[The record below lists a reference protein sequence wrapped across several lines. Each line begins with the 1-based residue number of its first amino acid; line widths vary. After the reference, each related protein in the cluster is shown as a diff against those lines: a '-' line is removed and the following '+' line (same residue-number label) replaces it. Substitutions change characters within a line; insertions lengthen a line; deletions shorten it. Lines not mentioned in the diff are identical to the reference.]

1 MQLLK
6 NQNQDLLNQ
15 NNAIKMNENNMKKII
30 EETENKVN
38 QTIQYN
44 DKITTQI
51 REMEEEIENKDNI
64 ISQFKKKKEEFENNV
79 SEKLNLFDDYV
90 SNCKSYI
97 NNILKKL
104 YEIFRNF
111 DYKANQDLNSLF
123 SKNFSSGI
131 TQILSQINSINNIKN
146 YDIQLNDE
154 LFFEVVENAIQII
167 YEELEVI
174 YDKFFESNKIIKDN
188 FTRINTLNEEEVK
201 NKNDMNDKIFN
212 LTKERDNLFND
223 FSKLKGKNLKLEKD
237 YKKIK
242 NENNDL
248 KEKFNETFLKFS
260 KNEKTLNSN
269 VKARKNF
276 MNLIQKFIRQFPNKD
291 FARIMLDILSLNEQI
306 ASDELNKNIIEDK
319 LAFML
324 NDYDNSIKKKT
335 LNSSSDLSK
344 IVKKEHENLKK
355 LITDYDNKIFMKSE
369 QLNLLNKDYDK
380 YEKLNKENIN
390 NEKELNLQ
398 LNKENLELRN
408 RIKELENANEIL
420 QKNKQNVKIET
431 IFNKSEPIQ
440 SKGNL
445 QMKDLYVSNNN
456 IPDID
461 SLESNFIE
469 RVNFNNN
476 SNQNLDNQ
484 VVLTNY
490 EDFENNSQD
499 DE

>member
-1 MQLLK
+1 M
-6 NQNQDLLNQ
+6 
-15 NNAIKMNENNMKKII
+15 I
-30 EETENKVN
+30 
-38 QTIQYN
+38 
-44 DKITTQI
+44 
-51 REMEEEIENKDNI
+51 
-64 ISQFKKKKEEFENNV
+64 
-79 SEKLNLFDDYV
+79 
-90 SNCKSYI
+90 
-97 NNILKKL
+97 
-104 YEIFRNF
+104 
-111 DYKANQDLNSLF
+111 
-123 SKNFSSGI
+123 
-131 TQILSQINSINNIKN
+131 
-146 YDIQLNDE
+146 IQL
-154 LFFEVVENAIQII
+154 
-167 YEELEVI
+167 
-174 YDKFFESNKIIKDN
+174 
-188 FTRINTLNEEEVK
+188 
-201 NKNDMNDKIFN
+201 
-212 LTKERDNLFND
+212 
-223 FSKLKGKNLKLEKD
+223 
-237 YKKIK
+237 
-242 NENNDL
+242 
-248 KEKFNETFLKFS
+248 
-260 KNEKTLNSN
+260 
-269 VKARKNF
+269 
-276 MNLIQKFIRQFPNKD
+276 
-291 FARIMLDILSLNEQI
+291 
-306 ASDELNKNIIEDK
+306 
-319 LAFML
+319 
-324 NDYDNSIKKKT
+324 KKKT

-476 SNQNLDNQ
+476 SNQNLENQ